1 MCFGLYGAELT
12 SVSLLARANHDEQLL
27 YAQNNP
33 GATLYNIKTSK
44 DFVRSVAYGS
54 KAGMV
59 NLEHS

>member
-1 MCFGLYGAELT
+1 
-12 SVSLLARANHDEQLL
+12 VSLLARANHDEQLL